1 MLALVSSGCADSRTT
16 GTQADAGPA
25 PTAAPIVVET
35 STSLPPPPPQPELRL
50 PAWNGYSG
58 AVTWTFDDGFRSHLE
73 VIAPMFAEMGI
84 GVTFYP
90 TCASIVF
97 DPEGW
102 QAVADLGH
110 EVANH
115 TMTGLAAGPETD
127 IEEIAGCDTVI
138 EEIIGGNS
146 ATFAYPD
153 GVVDEPYLSY
163 SQENHLAA
171 RGVDLPFES
180 LQTGIFDWYD
190 VPAFGLGGDPTVGPD
205 GEILNAESGIAT
217 LEDQQGWLTL
227 LVHAVDE
234 SGFAR
239 ISRSEIEE
247 LLAAIAERDLW
258 QASFVDVATH
268 GRMREAFRR
277 LVPERIEG
285 GWQFS
290 WVAIGGMSDVAIRI
304 GLSDGHLEQ
313 NGTPVPVEDGFALI
327 DARVGAFRWFPD

>member
-1 MLALVSSGCADSRTT
+1 M
-16 GTQADAGPA
+16 
-25 PTAAPIVVET
+25 
-35 STSLPPPPPQPELRL
+35 
-50 PAWNGYSG
+50 
-58 AVTWTFDDGFRSHLE
+58 TWTFDDGFASHLD
-73 VIAPMFAEMGI
+73 VIAPFFAELGI
-84 GVTFYP
+84 DVTFYP

-115 TMTGLAAGPETD
+115 TMTGVAAGPETD
-127 IEEIAGCDTVI
+127 VEEIAGCDTVI
-138 EEIIGGNS
+138 EEVIGTDS

-163 SQENHLAA
+163 TRSNHLAA

-180 LQTGIFDWYD
+180 LETGVFDWYN
-190 VPAFGLGGDPTVGPD
+190 VPAYGLGGDPIVGPA
-205 GEILNAESGIAT
+205 GEILDPELAIAT
-217 LEDQQGWLTL
+217 VGERGGWLTL

-239 ISRSEIEE
+239 VSQTEIEE
-247 LLAAIAERDLW
+247 LLGLVGGHDLW

-277 LVPERIEG
+277 LAPERIEG

-290 WVAIGGMSDVAIRI
+290 WETTGGMSDVPIRI
-304 GLSDGHLEQ
+304 GLSDGYLVQ
-313 NGTPVPVEDGFALI
+313 NDEPVPVDDGFALI